1 MKRLS
6 FMVSM
11 AMLISCVASCDSG
24 SDAVSYGVGTLSL
37 GLSANPSFSTKT
49 RSVNEAE
56 YKKADNYQVT
66 VKDALSIDL
75 TAGKGYTVKAFYGEN
90 VNAGF
95 DKLYVEGSQ
104 EFTVSE
110 GEQKNVI
117 LYCKPANVKVSVVY
131 TEDFLKYYSD
141 CTVSLSTSHLTA
153 PFEVNM
159 KKDSGKDAYLKA
171 NADGEKV
178 SITVGGFRDKEGNEV
193 VMEAL
198 VAEKK
203 VAPKTHLTITVDPE
217 VITISTGTA
226 SLDVTVDTGTED
238 KDVNIEIPEEYWP
251 GNASK

>member
-1 MKRLS
+1 
-6 FMVSM
+6 MVSM

-66 VKDALSIDL
+66 VKDVDGASLYNGLYKDMPLSIDL

-110 GEQKNVI
+110 GEQKNVF
-117 LYCKPANVKVSVVY
+117 CTANRLMS
-131 TEDFLKYYSD
+131 KYR
-141 CTVSLSTSHLTA
+141 LS
-153 PFEVNM
+153 
-159 KKDSGKDAYLKA
+159 
-171 NADGEKV
+171 
-178 SITVGGFRDKEGNEV
+178 I
-193 VMEAL
+193 
-198 VAEKK
+198 
-203 VAPKTHLTITVDPE
+203 PKIF
-217 VITISTGTA
+217 
-226 SLDVTVDTGTED
+226 
-238 KDVNIEIPEEYWP
+238 
-251 GNASK
+251 

>member
-66 VKDALSIDL
+66 VKDADGASLYNGLYKDVPLSIDL

-104 EFTVSE
+104 SSR
-110 GEQKNVI
+110 
-117 LYCKPANVKVSVVY
+117 SV
-131 TEDFLKYYSD
+131 
-141 CTVSLSTSHLTA
+141 
-153 PFEVNM
+153 
-159 KKDSGKDAYLKA
+159 KA
-171 NADGEKV
+171 NKRMLFCTANRLMSKYRL
-178 SITVGGFRDKEGNEV
+178 SI
-193 VMEAL
+193 
-198 VAEKK
+198 
-203 VAPKTHLTITVDPE
+203 PKIF
-217 VITISTGTA
+217 
-226 SLDVTVDTGTED
+226 
-238 KDVNIEIPEEYWP
+238 
-251 GNASK
+251 